1 MKIFLVTFATVF
13 IVDFLVFNMRYISFK
28 VIMLC
33 FILSFLNTI
42 FINYLKKNMK
52 E

>member
-1 MKIFLVTFATVF
+1 MKIFLITFVTVF
-13 IVDFLVFNMRYISFK
+13 IVDFLVFNMSYLSFK

-33 FILSFLNTI
+33 FILSLLNTF
-42 FINYLKKNMK
+42 FISYLKKNMK